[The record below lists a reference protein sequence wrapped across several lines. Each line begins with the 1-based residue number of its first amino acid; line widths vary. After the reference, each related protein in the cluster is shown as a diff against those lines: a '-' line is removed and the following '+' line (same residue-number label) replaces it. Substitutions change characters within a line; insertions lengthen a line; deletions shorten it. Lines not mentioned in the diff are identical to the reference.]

1 MAVNC
6 CGVPMR
12 TFAGFG
18 ATVTVTPGGGGF
30 PPLEL
35 LDVPPHPK
43 WSEVSPSSASKSAKF
58 ARRIVD
64 KCDRRVPV

>member
-6 CGVPMR
+6 CVAPMR
-12 TFAGFG
+12 TFAGLG

-30 PPLEL
+30 PPIEL
-35 LDVPPHPK
+35 PDVPPHPK
-43 WSEVSPSSASKSAKF
+43 WSEVSPSSPSRSVKR